1 MAINNIIIVGCNII
15 GLYSALRCVDNG
27 YRVAIVDKL
36 PPDKINTK
44 YNNRINYRVFNKSHN
59 IYINLLDRFAIKYE
73 NYVLKY
79 NERTTNVITSI
90 ITKSKLI
97 PKKSLNTQSFVK
109 FCRSILSIT
118 DYNILKNNLEA
129 YEHIYSNI
137 SAMDALI
144 MLSCDINV
152 SRDSNEYYILTDDIT
167 LLIERITEYLKSKNV
182 EIHYNTEIRDV
193 TQGNNIIYSSTRVNT
208 FLSKIIILALSKNNL
223 LKFNFLT
230 KEQKKL
236 LSNVSKYNIDC
247 ESIYTDKYLKNE
259 YDIKT
264 HLLDNLHIVCPIK
277 KHTMY
282 LWNYGVNN
290 IIIRDKIKQMFSHIF
305 ICGDSYSRNNF
316 FINYS
321 LETFADIYSRV
332 NNKMNYSYS

>member
-1 MAINNIIIVGCNII
+1 
-15 GLYSALRCVDNG
+15 
-27 YRVAIVDKL
+27 
-36 PPDKINTK
+36 
-44 YNNRINYRVFNKSHN
+44 
-59 IYINLLDRFAIKYE
+59 
-73 NYVLKY
+73 
-79 NERTTNVITSI
+79 
-90 ITKSKLI
+90 
-97 PKKSLNTQSFVK
+97 
-109 FCRSILSIT
+109 
-118 DYNILKNNLEA
+118 
-129 YEHIYSNI
+129 
-137 SAMDALI
+137 MDALI

-152 SRDSNEYYILTDDIT
+152 SHEYYILTDDISV
-167 LLIERITEYLKSKNV
+167 LIERITEYLKSKNA
-182 EIHYNTEIRDV
+182 EIHYDTEIRDI
-193 TQGNNIIYSSTRVNT
+193 TQSNNIVYSSTRVNT

-236 LSNVSKYNIDC
+236 LGNVSKYNIDC

-290 IIIRDKIKQMFSHIF
+290 IIIRDKIKQMFPNIF

-321 LETFADIYSRV
+321 LETFADIYSKI